1 MPSWFRRDLSFGCQ
15 GPDVIVVQRKLKM
28 IATGVYDRNTEARV
42 RAVQMEHNLPP
53 SGRVDA
59 VTAEHIGE
67 VERHGLVPDWFT
79 RPLAV
84 GATGADVEQLRYLL
98 GLPRAGVFDEVVE
111 DHVRRF
117 QSQHR
122 VQPDG
127 VVAEETAILLGEE
140 VPVYSESLD

>member
-1 MPSWFRRDLSFGCQ
+1 MPSWFRRDLAFGAI

-28 IATGVYDRNTEARV
+28 VATGVYDRETEARV
-42 RAVQMEHNLPP
+42 RAVQMEHHLTP
-53 SGRVDA
+53 SGSVDA

-79 RPLAV
+79 RTLAL
-84 GATGADVEQLRYLL
+84 GAEGDDVEQLRYLL
-98 GLPRAGVFDEVVE
+98 GLPRAGAFDVVVE

-122 VQPDG
+122 IHPDG
-127 VVAEETAILLGEE
+127 IVTEAVAILLGEE
-140 VPVYSESLD
+140 VPVA